1 MAFQK
6 TLLPECPQCKQPG
19 IYVKES
25 RKTNHGTRRR
35 KECECCQFRF
45 TTYEVSADFYKE
57 AEQNLMLVSQF
68 YKLLGG
74 QPLKAEIQE
83 SKCPGCK
90 HNIKGK
96 YCAFELPE
104 YNTHESFDCNHHS
117 I

>member
-6 TLLPECPQCKQPG
+6 TLLPECPQCKQSG

-35 KECECCQFRF
+35 KECECCRFRF

-57 AEQNLMLVSQF
+57 AEQNLFLVSQF

-74 QPLKAEIQE
+74 QPLKAEQQE
-83 SKCPGCK
+83 SKCPGCV

-104 YNTHESFDCNHHS
+104 YNTDESFDCNHHS

>member
-1 MAFQK
+1 MALQK
-6 TLLPECPQCKQPG
+6 TLLTECPQCKQPG

-35 KECECCQFRF
+35 KECECCRFRF

-57 AEQNLMLVSQF
+57 AEQNLLLVSQF

-74 QPLKAEIQE
+74 QPLKADQQE
-83 SKCPGCK
+83 SKCPDCV

-96 YCAFELPE
+96 RCAFDLPE
-104 YNTHESFDCNHHS
+104 HGTDESFDCNHHS